1 MCFFKGLFINITIY
15 RIMEKKTREEIAQM
29 SKEELEGMVMNLQDE
44 VNNANA
50 ALSAARDMKDIFY
63 DKAKMMEVRMEVM
76 MKLLKSWGMK

>member
-1 MCFFKGLFINITIY
+1 
-15 RIMEKKTREEIAQM
+15 MEKKTREEIAQM

>member
-1 MCFFKGLFINITIY
+1 
-15 RIMEKKTREEIAQM
+15 MEKKTREEIAQM

-50 ALSAARDMKDIFY
+50 ALSVAREMKDLFY
-63 DKAKMMEVRMEVM
+63 DKAKMMEMRMEVM

>member
-1 MCFFKGLFINITIY
+1 
-15 RIMEKKTREEIAQM
+15 MEKKTREEIAQM

-44 VNNANA
+44 VINANA

>member
-1 MCFFKGLFINITIY
+1 
-15 RIMEKKTREEIAQM
+15 MEKKTREEIAQM

-63 DKAKMMEVRMEVM
+63 DKAKMMEVRLEVM

>member
-1 MCFFKGLFINITIY
+1 
-15 RIMEKKTREEIAQM
+15 MEKKTREEIAQM

-63 DKAKMMEVRMEVM
+63 DKAKMMEMRMEVM